1 MEKSIK
7 MIIAVSNV
15 LSYRKLHP
23 SASSEEILRYV
34 SRFISNEKDSENK
47 ISMLAAAAKATSI
60 IERKPMSSDR
70 EVIKIVVDDLHKII
84 EESSDTSLVDKR

>member
-1 MEKSIK
+1 
-7 MIIAVSNV
+7 MITAVSNV

-34 SRFISNEKDSENK
+34 SKFISNEKESETK
-47 ISMLAAAAKATSI
+47 ISILAAAAKATSI

-70 EVIKIVVDDLHKII
+70 EVIKIVMDELHKII
-84 EESSDTSLVDKR
+84 EESSDNSLVDKR